1 MSGFN
6 HPAETWNK
14 RFAGADY
21 IFGTQANKWLTQQAS
36 HMPKSG
42 HALAVADGE
51 GRNSVW
57 LAQQGFQ
64 VDAFDIAAIGVEK
77 ARKLASTSA
86 VNVNFHVSSAEDWSW
101 QSEHYDLVVAI
112 FIQFADPET
121 RALLFANMMK
131 TLKKGGLLL
140 LQGYTPKQL
149 DYKTGGPPLLSHLYT
164 EELLRDNFKQMEI
177 LELKV
182 YEDVLEEGTQHA
194 GQSALIG
201 MVAKKL
207 TSA

>member
-6 HPAETWNK
+6 NPAETWNK

-21 IFGTQANKWLTQQAS
+21 IFGTQANTWLTRQAS
-36 HMPKSG
+36 HMPKGG

-57 LAQQGFQ
+57 LAQQGYE
-64 VDAFDIAAIGVEK
+64 VDAFDIADIGVEK

-101 QSEHYDLVVAI
+101 QDSQYDVVIAI

-121 RALLFANMMK
+121 RALLFANMMN
-131 TLKKGGLLL
+131 TLKKNGLLL

-164 EELLRDNFKQMEI
+164 EDLLRVAFKEMEI
-177 LELKV
+177 LELNL
-182 YEDVLEEGTQHA
+182 YEDVLQEGSQHA
-194 GQSALIG
+194 GQSALVG
-201 MVAKKL
+201 LVARKI
-207 TSA
+207 

>member
-14 RFAGADY
+14 RFAGTDY
-21 IFGTQANKWLTQQAS
+21 IFGTQANTWLTQQAS

-57 LAQQGFQ
+57 LAQQGLQ

-77 ARKLASTSA
+77 ARKLASSSA

-101 QSEHYDLVVAI
+101 QAEHYDLVVAI

-207 TSA
+207 

>member
-21 IFGTQANKWLTQQAS
+21 IFGTQANTWLTQQAS

-201 MVAKKL
+201 MVARKL